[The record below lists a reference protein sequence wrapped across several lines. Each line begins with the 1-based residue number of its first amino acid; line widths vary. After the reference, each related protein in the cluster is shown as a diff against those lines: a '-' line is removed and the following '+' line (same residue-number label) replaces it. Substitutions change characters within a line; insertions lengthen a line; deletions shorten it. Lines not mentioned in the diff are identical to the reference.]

1 MKPIS
6 IIVAIA
12 QNNAIGKDNNLL
24 WHLSDDLKH
33 FKKLT
38 SEHTVVMGKKT
49 WESLPKRPLP
59 NRKNIV
65 LTDVEGEMIDNCITV
80 YSIPQAIEMC
90 DESSEN
96 FIIGGGTVYRQFLT
110 IAQTLHI
117 TRVHKDFEADIFF
130 PEIDLNIWHL
140 SDESELMLDLASG
153 LQFQYLTYQRKED

>member
-12 QNNAIGKDNNLL
+12 QNNAIGKDNDLL

-38 SEHTVVMGKKT
+38 SGHTVVMGKKT
-49 WESLPKRPLP
+49 WESLPIKPLP

-65 LTDVEGEMIDNCITV
+65 LTDVEGEIIEGASTV

-90 DESSEN
+90 DDTVEN
-96 FIIGGGTVYRQFLT
+96 FIIGGGAVYRQFFS

-117 TRVHKDFEADIFF
+117 TRVLRHFEADTFF
-130 PEIDLNIWHL
+130 PEIEVSQWDLIEKTNVMH
-140 SDESELMLDLASG
+140 DMASG
-153 LQFQYLTYQRKED
+153 LQYQYLTYKRK